1 MLFKCANRTLLAA
14 AIATLFVSPAY
25 AVSDAEWAALRD
37 EIRQMRAGYEA
48 RIAELEARVKVA
60 ESKAVSAETKAASA
74 ETKAVQVETRQA
86 ETRRTEA
93 NAAQPAATGNRF
105 NPDVSLILQGRYAH
119 LEDMDERGLTGFMQ
133 GGHAHGEGGARGFSI
148 DGTELVLSASVDQLF
163 KGAAILALADDELA
177 VEEAW
182 FQTLGLGSGFSIKGG
197 RFRSAMGYQNEQHP
211 HAWDFADNALMYEA
225 LFGEGYGQDGLQL
238 KWVAPADL
246 FIEPFIEI
254 GRGANFPGT
263 DRNKN
268 GAGAI
273 AAGVHVGGDVGVSHS
288 WRTGLSYLTTKAN
301 GREFEGHDP
310 LDVEVIGGFTGKSKT
325 WLADF
330 VWKWAPNGNPKT
342 NNFKFAAEYFRRN
355 ESGILN
361 CADADLLAPSACAGG
376 LSGNYESSQSGLYA
390 QAVYQFMPQWRAGY
404 RYDKL
409 WRGDVDFN
417 GADIGTTIASLADYN
432 PTRHSLM
439 LDWSPSEFSRIRLQ
453 ASKDKSMDG
462 QSENQFFVQ
471 YIHSLGAHGAH
482 KF

>member
-1 MLFKCANRTLLAA
+1 MLFKCTKRTLVAA

-48 RIAELEARVKVA
+48 RITELESRVKAA
-60 ESKAVSAETKAASA
+60 ESKAVSAETKAASS
-74 ETKAVQVETRQA
+74 ETKAAQVETLQA
-86 ETRRTEA
+86 EIRT
-93 NAAQPAATGNRF
+93 AQPAATGNRF

-119 LEDMDERGLTGFMQ
+119 LGNQDERSLTGFMQ

-163 KGAAILALADDELA
+163 RGAAIIALADDEVA
-177 VEEAW
+177 IEEAW
-182 FQTLGLGSGFSIKGG
+182 FQTLGLGNGFSIKGG
-197 RFRSAMGYQNEQHP
+197 RFRSALGYQNEQHP
-211 HAWDFADNALMYEA
+211 HAWDFADNALMYKA

-238 KWVAPADL
+238 KWLAPTDL
-246 FIEPFIEI
+246 FIEPFIEA

-288 WRTGLSYLTTKAN
+288 WRTGVSYLTTKAA

-310 LDVEVIGGFTGKSKT
+310 LDVEVIGDFTGKSKT

-330 VWKWAPNGNPKT
+330 VWKWAPNGNKRER
-342 NNFKFAAEYFRRN
+342 NFKFAAEYFRRN
-355 ESGILN
+355 ESGSLN
-361 CADADLLAPSACAGG
+361 CVDATIDGMDDSTCLDSGTAGTYK
-376 LSGNYESSQSGLYA
+376 SEQSGLYA
-390 QAVYQFMPQWRAGY
+390 QAVYQFMPQWRVGY

-417 GADIGTTIASLADYN
+417 GADIGSTIASLSDYD
-432 PTRHSLM
+432 PSRHSLM

-453 ASKDKSMDG
+453 ASKDQSMDG

>member
-1 MLFKCANRTLLAA
+1 MSFKYANRTLLAA

-25 AVSDAEWAALRD
+25 AVSDAEWLALRD
-37 EIRQMRAGYEA
+37 EVRQMRAGYEA
-48 RIAELEARVKVA
+48 RISELESRVKAA
-60 ESKAVSAETKAASA
+60 ESKAVSAESKAVSA
-74 ETKAVQVETRQA
+74 ENKAIQVETRRA
-86 ETRRTEA
+86 ETSTV
-93 NAAQPAATGNRF
+93 QSAATGNRF

-119 LEDMDERGLTGFMQ
+119 MDNLDERGLTGFMQ
-133 GGHAHGEGGARGFSI
+133 GGHAHGEGGTRGFSI

-163 KGAAILALADDELA
+163 KGTAIVALVDEEVE

-182 FQTLGLGSGFSIKGG
+182 FQTLGLGKGFSIKGG

-211 HAWDFADNALMYEA
+211 HAWDFADNALMCQA
-225 LFGEGYGQDGLQL
+225 LFGEGYGHDGLQL
-238 KWVAPADL
+238 KWVAPTDL
-246 FIEPFIEI
+246 FIEPFIEF

-268 GAGAI
+268 GAGAV
-273 AAGVHVGGDVGVSHS
+273 AAGVHIGGDVGASSSWRAGVSH
-288 WRTGLSYLTTKAN
+288 LQTKAA

-310 LDVEVIGGFTGKSKT
+310 ADVEVEGDFTGKSKT

-342 NNFKFAAEYFRRN
+342 NNFKFSAEYFRRN
-355 ESGILN
+355 ESGVLN
-361 CADADLLAPSACAGG
+361 CADHEIDAIDDSACLDAGI
-376 LSGNYESSQSGLYA
+376 SGAYKSSQSGLYA
-390 QAVYQFMPQWRAGY
+390 QAVYQFMPQWRMGY

-417 GADIGTTIASLADYN
+417 GTDIGGTIASLADYD
-432 PTRHSLM
+432 PSRHSLM

-453 ASKDKSMDG
+453 VSKDKSMDG
-462 QSENQFFVQ
+462 QNENQFFIQ